1 MEDNKD
7 LKDFQNWIKKTQD
20 DANDWVSF
28 LVYESKKVGKTYAG
42 AIRYL
47 QRNKPEFPRSY
58 KATPVE
64 NVSNV
69 VQSIYE
75 EAIIKVKNEGLDRE
89 VDNDD

>member
-1 MEDNKD
+1 MEDKD
-7 LKDFQNWIKKTQD
+7 LKDFQKWIKKTQE

-75 EAIIKVKNEGLDRE
+75 EAIFKVRIEALGKEI
-89 VDNDD
+89 DDDD

>member
-1 MEDNKD
+1 MEDKD
-7 LKDFQNWIKKTQD
+7 LKGFQSWIKKTQD
-20 DANDWVSF
+20 DTNDWVNY
-28 LVYESKKVGKTYAG
+28 LVCESKKVGKTYAG

-58 KATPVE
+58 KATPTE

-75 EAIIKVKNEGLDRE
+75 EAIFKVRDEGLNRKC
-89 VDNDD
+89 DNND

>member
-1 MEDNKD
+1 MEDKD

-20 DANDWVSF
+20 DANDWVNY
-28 LVYESKKVGKTYAG
+28 LVYESKKVGKTYQG
-42 AIRYL
+42 AVRYL

-58 KATPVE
+58 KATPTE

-75 EAIIKVKNEGLDRE
+75 EAILKVRDEALSKEID
-89 VDNDD
+89 DND

>member
-1 MEDNKD
+1 MEDKD

-20 DANDWVSF
+20 DANDWVNY
-28 LVYESKKVGKTYAG
+28 LVYESKKAGKTYQG

-58 KATPVE
+58 KATPTE

-75 EAIIKVKNEGLDRE
+75 EAIFKVRDEALSKEI
-89 VDNDD
+89 DNND

>member
-1 MEDNKD
+1 MEDKD

-20 DANDWVSF
+20 DANDWANY
-28 LVYESKKVGKTYAG
+28 LVYESKKVGKTYQG
-42 AIRYL
+42 AVRYL

-58 KATPVE
+58 KATPTE

-75 EAIIKVKNEGLDRE
+75 EAIFKVRDEALSKEID
-89 VDNDD
+89 DND

>member
-1 MEDNKD
+1 MEDKD

-20 DANDWVSF
+20 DTNDWVNY
-28 LVYESKKVGKTYAG
+28 LVCESKKVGKTYAG

-47 QRNKPEFPRSY
+47 QRNKPDFPRSY
-58 KATPVE
+58 KATPTE

-75 EAIIKVKNEGLDRE
+75 EAIFKVRDEGLNRKC
-89 VDNDD
+89 DNND

>member
-1 MEDNKD
+1 MEDKD
-7 LKDFQNWIKKTQD
+7 LKDFQDWIKKTQE
-20 DANDWVSF
+20 DANNWVNY

-75 EAIIKVKNEGLDRE
+75 EAIFKVRDEALGKEIE
-89 VDNDD
+89 DND

>member
-1 MEDNKD
+1 MEDKD

-20 DANDWVSF
+20 DTNDWVNY
-28 LVYESKKVGKTYAG
+28 LVCESKKVGKTYAG

-47 QRNKPEFPRSY
+47 QRNKPDFPRSF
-58 KATPVE
+58 KATPTE

-75 EAIIKVKNEGLDRE
+75 EAIFKVRDEALNRKC
-89 VDNDD
+89 DNND

>member
-1 MEDNKD
+1 MEDKD

-20 DANDWVSF
+20 DTNDWVNY
-28 LVYESKKVGKTYAG
+28 LIYESKKVGKTYQG

-58 KATPVE
+58 KATPTE

-75 EAIIKVKNEGLDRE
+75 EAISKVRDEALSKEID
-89 VDNDD
+89 DND

>member
-1 MEDNKD
+1 MEDSKD

-20 DANDWVSF
+20 DANDWVNY

-42 AIRYL
+42 AIRCL

-58 KATPVE
+58 KATPTE

-75 EAIIKVKNEGLDRE
+75 EAIFKVRDEALSKEID
-89 VDNDD
+89 DND

>member
-1 MEDNKD
+1 MEDKD
-7 LKDFQNWIKKTQD
+7 LKDFQSWIKKTQD
-20 DANDWVSF
+20 DTNDWVNY

-58 KATPVE
+58 KATPTE

-75 EAIIKVKNEGLDRE
+75 EAIFKVRDEALSKEI
-89 VDNDD
+89 DNND

>member
-1 MEDNKD
+1 MEDKD

-20 DANDWVSF
+20 DTNDWVNY
-28 LVYESKKVGKTYAG
+28 LVCESKKVGKTYAG

-47 QRNKPEFPRSY
+47 QRNKPELPRSY
-58 KATPVE
+58 KATPTE

-75 EAIIKVKNEGLDRE
+75 EAIFKVRDEALSKEID
-89 VDNDD
+89 DND

>member
-1 MEDNKD
+1 MEDKD

-75 EAIIKVKNEGLDRE
+75 EAILKVRVEALDKE
-89 VDNDD
+89 IDDND

>member
-1 MEDNKD
+1 MEDKE
-7 LKDFQNWIKKTQD
+7 LKDFQSWIKKTQD
-20 DANDWVSF
+20 DTNDWVNY

-58 KATPVE
+58 KATPTE

-75 EAIIKVKNEGLDRE
+75 EAIFKVRDEALSKEI
-89 VDNDD
+89 DNND

>member
-1 MEDNKD
+1 MEDKD

-20 DANDWVSF
+20 NTNDWVNY

-42 AIRYL
+42 SIKYL

-58 KATPVE
+58 KATPTECVT
-64 NVSNV
+64 NV

-75 EAIIKVKNEGLDRE
+75 EAIYKVRDEALNKEIE
-89 VDNDD
+89 DND

>member
-1 MEDNKD
+1 MEDKD

-20 DANDWVSF
+20 DTNDWVNY
-28 LVYESKKVGKTYAG
+28 LVCESKKVGKTYAG

-47 QRNKPEFPRSY
+47 QRNKPDFPRSF
-58 KATPVE
+58 KATPTE

-75 EAIIKVKNEGLDRE
+75 EAIFKVRDEGLNRKC
-89 VDNDD
+89 DNND

>member
-1 MEDNKD
+1 MEDKD

-20 DANDWVSF
+20 DTNDWVNY

-47 QRNKPEFPRSY
+47 QRNKPDFPRSF
-58 KATPVE
+58 KATPTE

-75 EAIIKVKNEGLDRE
+75 EAIFKVRDEGLNRKC
-89 VDNDD
+89 DNND

>member
-1 MEDNKD
+1 MEDKD
-7 LKDFQNWIKKTQD
+7 LKGFQNWIKKTQD
-20 DANDWVSF
+20 DTNDWVNY
-28 LVYESKKVGKTYAG
+28 LVCESKKVGKTYAG

-58 KATPVE
+58 KATPTE

-75 EAIIKVKNEGLDRE
+75 EAIFKVRDEALSKEI
-89 VDNDD
+89 DNND

>member
-1 MEDNKD
+1 MEDKD

-20 DANDWVSF
+20 DTNDWVNY
-28 LVYESKKVGKTYAG
+28 LVYESKKAGKTYAG

-47 QRNKPEFPRSY
+47 QRNKPDFPRSF
-58 KATPVE
+58 KATPTE

-75 EAIIKVKNEGLDRE
+75 EAIFKVRDEGLNRKC
-89 VDNDD
+89 DNND

>member
-1 MEDNKD
+1 MEDKD

-20 DANDWVSF
+20 DANDWVNY
-28 LVYESKKVGKTYAG
+28 LVCESKKVGKTYAG

-47 QRNKPEFPRSY
+47 QRNKPDFPRSF
-58 KATPVE
+58 KATPTE

-75 EAIIKVKNEGLDRE
+75 EAIFKVRDEALGKEIK
-89 VDNDD
+89 DND

>member
-1 MEDNKD
+1 MEDKD

-20 DANDWVSF
+20 DTNDWVNY
-28 LVYESKKVGKTYAG
+28 LVYESKKAGKTYAG

-47 QRNKPEFPRSY
+47 QKNKPDFPRSF
-58 KATPVE
+58 KATPTE

-75 EAIIKVKNEGLDRE
+75 EAIFKVRDEALSKEID
-89 VDNDD
+89 DND

>member
-1 MEDNKD
+1 MEDKD
-7 LKDFQNWIKKTQD
+7 LKNFQNWIKKTQD
-20 DANDWVSF
+20 DTNDWVNY

-47 QRNKPEFPRSY
+47 QRNKPDFPRSF
-58 KATPVE
+58 KATPTE

-75 EAIIKVKNEGLDRE
+75 EAIFKVRDEGLNRKC
-89 VDNDD
+89 DNND

>member
-1 MEDNKD
+1 MEDKD

-20 DANDWVSF
+20 DANDWVNY

-47 QRNKPEFPRSY
+47 QRNKPDFPRSF
-58 KATPVE
+58 KATPTE

-75 EAIIKVKNEGLDRE
+75 EAIFKVRDEGLNRKC
-89 VDNDD
+89 DNND

>member
-1 MEDNKD
+1 MEDKD

-20 DANDWVSF
+20 DANDWVNY
-28 LVYESKKVGKTYAG
+28 LVYESKKVGKTYQG
-42 AIRYL
+42 AVRYL

-58 KATPVE
+58 KATPTE

-75 EAIIKVKNEGLDRE
+75 EAIFKVRNEALSKEID
-89 VDNDD
+89 DND

>member
-1 MEDNKD
+1 MEDKD

-20 DANDWVSF
+20 DASDWVNF
-28 LVYESKKVGKTYAG
+28 LVYESKKIGKTYAG

-58 KATPVE
+58 KATPTE

-75 EAIIKVKNEGLDRE
+75 EAILKIRVEALGKEID
-89 VDNDD
+89 DND